1 MSTQKGGPLCPG
13 TGSSPPAP
21 SCAPGANSSRAAEAL
36 RGLLA
41 ARLQSDSGLSPGD
54 YAVLLALSE
63 ATEGR
68 IRSSELATR
77 IGWERS
83 RLSHH
88 LARMERRQLIR
99 REECA
104 TDSRGAEVVLEPA
117 GAEAFHGATV
127 PHLRAIREL
136 FVDALTPEQ
145 LAAAG
150 EIATALRKHLSQAA
164 PTPPG
169 HTGS

>member
-1 MSTQKGGPLCPG
+1 M
-13 TGSSPPAP
+13 PPRRRLP
-21 SCAPGANSSRAAEAL
+21 TRSELRTWRDFLETTEAL
-36 RGLLA
+36 RGVLA
-41 ARLQSDSGLSPGD
+41 ARLQSDSALSTGD
-54 YAVLLALSE
+54 YTVLLALSE
-63 ATEGR
+63 AGEHR
-68 IRSSELATR
+68 MRSSEMAAH

-88 LARMERRQLIR
+88 LGRMERRGLIR

-127 PHLRAIREL
+127 PHLRAVREL

-150 EIATALRKHLSQAA
+150 EIAAALRARLDRTDA
-164 PTPPG
+164 
-169 HTGS
+169 

>member
-1 MSTQKGGPLCPG
+1 MPG
-13 TGSSPPAP
+13 RRRQLPT
-21 SCAPGANSSRAAEAL
+21 RAEL
-36 RGLLA
+36 RIWREFVETTEVLRTLLA
-41 ARLQSDSGLSPGD
+41 ARLQTESALSPGD

-63 ATEGR
+63 TEGHR
-68 IRSSELATR
+68 MRSFEMAMH

-88 LARMERRQLIR
+88 LGRMERRRLIR

-104 TDSRGAEVVLEPA
+104 TDSRGAEIVLEPA
-117 GAEAFHGATV
+117 GAEASHGATI

-150 EIATALRKHLSQAA
+150 EIATSLRAHLSRPASTP
-164 PTPPG
+164 PTPDGP
-169 HTGS
+169 

>member
-1 MSTQKGGPLCPG
+1 MPRRRQLPTRTELH
-13 TGSSPPAP
+13 TW
-21 SCAPGANSSRAAEAL
+21 RDFLETTEAL
-36 RGLLA
+36 RTALA
-41 ARLQSDSGLSPGD
+41 ARLQSESALSTGD

-63 ATEGR
+63 AEGQR
-68 IRSSELATR
+68 MRSSAMAAHV
-77 IGWERS
+77 GWERS

-88 LARMERRQLIR
+88 LGRMERRGLIR

-127 PHLRAIREL
+127 PHLRAVREL

-150 EIATALRKHLSQAA
+150 EIAAALRAHLSRTH
-164 PTPPG
+164 P
-169 HTGS
+169 